1 LRRFMSAQPDLTGQ
15 LHNLSTR
22 LRDLL
27 ELPIVQPSG
36 RSYDAVGS
44 RHAPIF
50 RQRRYEL
57 IRDAVIQELAVEGS
71 GLRLMEIRRRVED
84 RLGEA
89 IPPTRFKN
97 YVNEL
102 SRGAKPLVE
111 RLGYGVYRLRLAEPS
126 QTT

>member
-1 LRRFMSAQPDLTGQ
+1 MSAQPDLTGQ